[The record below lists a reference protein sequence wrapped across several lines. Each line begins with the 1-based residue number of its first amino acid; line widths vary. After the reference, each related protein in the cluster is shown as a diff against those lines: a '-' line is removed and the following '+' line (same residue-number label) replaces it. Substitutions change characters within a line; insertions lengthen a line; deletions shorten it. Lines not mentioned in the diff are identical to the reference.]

1 MAINKISNLIEK
13 YKLSNI
19 LKVIAL
25 LLVLF
30 LVYRIFINSIDTNT
44 HKSVD
49 SINLINSIEGFT
61 QATLNNGDLYGNVIT
76 LQNLQNIPAY
86 SGNTCT
92 LTFDDIYRIDT
103 LIFKFNTGTNSYS
116 SDKNIYIQYKDS
128 DGNMRNL
135 KSSRITSSDSPPN
148 FKTLVGSN
156 LLSLPSITDENGL
169 AVYTS
174 SITLTIGD
182 TSNKIDIFKDSSG
195 SDYGYIK
202 EFGAFGGARDLP
214 SLSEYNNLTN
224 NLTSHT
230 LTTPIATYANNI
242 DTYSFTQ
249 ADNTMIY
256 SLRLNIAF
264 DPSTMPTTLNNST
277 ESPFI
282 ISIKY
287 NNTLYPQNDFTITT
301 NYKVRCDMNMLSSTS
316 YSSYTY
322 IFLTEPIIANKLIF
336 NITQK
341 ALSSNSTS
349 FVHLRI
355 TGGTILD
362 KSPTATDI
370 SDYKRTVNLLTTSA
384 STSGSDTGICPS
396 INDLVDTQSKTQK
409 ICDNL
414 EFQDKVKSEKLR
426 LERNKQYLLKLKD
439 QQEQVDQLNMVI
451 QDLETKRQARAN
463 LSDQARLLQY
473 QKQKGD
479 ASTVRDLANQ
489 RLQSQANNQL
499 YMDLNI
505 TN

>member
-44 HKSVD
+44 NTNTNKNK
-49 SINLINSIEGFT
+49 IIEGFD
-61 QATLNNGDLYGNVIT
+61 TLNNGDLYGNVIP
-76 LQNLQNIPAY
+76 LKNPQNTPSY

-92 LTFDDIYRIDT
+92 LSFNDTYRIDT

-116 SDKNIYIQYKDS
+116 SDKDIYIQYKDS

-135 KSSRITSSDSPPN
+135 KSSRSSANESPSN
-148 FKTLVGSN
+148 FKSLISN
-156 LLSLPSITDENGL
+156 STLLSLPSITDENGL

-182 TSNKIDIFKDSSG
+182 TSNNIDNFKDSNNN
-195 SDYGYIK
+195 GYIK
-202 EFGAFGGARDLP
+202 EFGVFGGQRDLP
-214 SLSEYNNLTN
+214 SLIDYNNLSN
-224 NLTSHT
+224 NLKSNT
-230 LTTPIATYANNI
+230 LIEPLINNVNNSYI
-242 DTYSFTQ
+242 YTFTQ
-249 ADNTMIY
+249 GDNSMIY
-256 SLRLNIAF
+256 SLKLNIEF
-264 DPSTMPTTLNNST
+264 NPTTIPITINNFT
-277 ESPFI
+277 ESPFT

-287 NNTLYPQNDFTITT
+287 NNTLYPQNDFTINT
-301 NYKVRCDMNMLSSTS
+301 NYKVRYDMNMLRDTA

-336 NITQK
+336 NLNK
-341 ALSSNSTS
+341 LVKSSDSNS
-349 FVHLRI
+349 FVNLI
-355 TGGTILD
+355 IKNLEILD

-370 SDYKRTVNLLTTSA
+370 SDYKRTVNLLTTSGSA
-384 STSGSDTGICPS
+384 SDTGICPS
-396 INDLVDTQSKTQK
+396 INDLVDTQTKTQK

-451 QDLETKRQARAN
+451 QDLETKRQARATI
-463 LSDQARLLQY
+463 SDQARLLQY

-489 RLQSQANNQL
+489 RLESQANNQL

>member
-44 HKSVD
+44 NKNKNTNK
-49 SINLINSIEGFT
+49 IIEGFES
-61 QATLNNGDLYGNVIT
+61 LNNGNLYGNVIT
-76 LQNLQNIPAY
+76 LQNLQNTPFY

-92 LTFDDIYRIDT
+92 LSFDDTYRIDT

-135 KSSRITSSDSPPN
+135 KSSSLLTNESPPN
-148 FKTLVGSN
+148 LKSLITN
-156 LLSLPSITDENGL
+156 TRLLSLPSITDENGL

-182 TSNKIDIFKDSSG
+182 TSNNIDDFKDSNGNDTS
-195 SDYGYIK
+195 YIK

-214 SLSEYNNLTN
+214 SLSDYNNLSN
-224 NLTSHT
+224 SLTSYNFSE
-230 LTTPIATYANNI
+230 PVVKNSNNI
-242 DTYSFTQ
+242 DTYTFTQ
-249 ADNTMIY
+249 GDNSMIY
-256 SLRLNIAF
+256 SLRLKISF
-264 DPSTMPTTLNNST
+264 DPSTIPTTINNST

-287 NNTLYPQNDFTITT
+287 NNTLYPQNDFTINT
-301 NYKVRCDMNMLSSTS
+301 NYKVRYDMNMLSDTEN
-316 YSSYTY
+316 SSYTY

-336 NITQK
+336 NVNKLAKSSDSNSFIYLRIKEVK
-341 ALSSNSTS
+341 AL
-349 FVHLRI
+349 H
-355 TGGTILD
+355 
-362 KSPTATDI
+362 KSPTSTDI

>member
-1 MAINKISNLIEK
+1 MAINKINNLIEK

-30 LVYRIFINSIDTNT
+30 LVYRIFINSIDINININTDINTDTN
-44 HKSVD
+44 K
-49 SINLINSIEGFT
+49 IIEGFE
-61 QATLNNGDLYGNVIT
+61 TLNNGNLYGNIIT
-76 LQNLQNIPAY
+76 LQNSQNTPYY

-92 LTFDDIYRIDT
+92 LSFDDIYRIDT
-103 LIFKFNTGTNSYS
+103 LIFKFNTGTNSYT

-135 KSSRITSSDSPPN
+135 KSSNSPANESPPN
-148 FKTLVGSN
+148 FKSLINNIT

-174 SITLTIGD
+174 SIILTIGD
-182 TSNKIDIFKDSSG
+182 TTNKIDNFNDSNKN
-195 SDYGYIK
+195 GYIK
-202 EFGAFGGARDLP
+202 EFGAFGGSRDLP
-214 SLSEYNNLTN
+214 SLSDYNNLSN
-224 NLTSHT
+224 SLILHT
-230 LTTPIATYANNI
+230 LQTPREKYDNNI
-242 DTYSFTQ
+242 NTYTFTQ
-249 ADNTMIY
+249 GDNSMIY
-256 SLRLNIAF
+256 SFRLNISF
-264 DPSTMPTTLNNST
+264 DPPGLPITPINST

-282 ISIKY
+282 ISIVY
-287 NNTLYPQNDFTITT
+287 NNTLYPQNDFTINTK
-301 NYKVRCDMNMLSSTS
+301 YKIRYDMNMLKDPL

-322 IFLTEPIIANKLIF
+322 IFLTEPIIANKIIF
-336 NITQK
+336 
-341 ALSSNSTS
+341 SSNKLAISGNSNS
-349 FVHLRI
+349 FVNLKI
-355 TGGTILD
+355 TGAKILD

-370 SDYKRTVNLLTTSA
+370 SDYKRTVNLLTTSE
-384 STSGSDTGICPS
+384 SISGSDTGICPS
-396 INDLVDTQSKTQK
+396 INDLVDTQTKTQQ

-414 EFQDKVKSEKLR
+414 EFQDKAKSEKLR

-451 QDLETKRQARAN
+451 QDLETKRQARATI
-463 LSDQARLLQY
+463 SDQARLLQY

-489 RLQSQANNQL
+489 RLESQANNQL
-499 YMDLNI
+499 YMDVNI